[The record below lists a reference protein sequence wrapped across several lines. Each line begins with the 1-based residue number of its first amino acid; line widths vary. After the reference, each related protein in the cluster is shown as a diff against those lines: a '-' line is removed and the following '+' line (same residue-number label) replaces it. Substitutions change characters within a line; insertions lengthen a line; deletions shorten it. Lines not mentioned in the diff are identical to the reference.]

1 MSPEIRQR
9 QSRRVIFALCLV
21 VAAAIGFGAV
31 WADQQEQIMYDA
43 SADCRAVG
51 FKVGTYAYRKCVNVA
66 AKIAVE
72 GPMRV
77 GTWNRQ

>member
-1 MSPEIRQR
+1 
-9 QSRRVIFALCLV
+9 
-21 VAAAIGFGAV
+21 
-31 WADQQEQIMYDA
+31 MYDA